1 MNKSELVAAVA
12 TTIGLTKG
20 DVEKLLSAILDTIK
34 TAVIKGDEVQ
44 LIVFG
49 SFGVKERAAKK
60 GFNPKTKQ
68 KIDIVASKAVHFKAG
83 SAFKEAINY
92 K

>member
-1 MNKSELVAAVA
+1 MNKSELTSAVA
-12 TTIGLTKG
+12 VKTGLTKG
-20 DVEKLLSAILDTIK
+20 DVAKALEGILDAIK

-44 LIVFG
+44 LIGFG

-68 KIDIVASKAVHFKAG
+68 RIEIAASKTVRFKAG
-83 SAFKEAINY
+83 SAFKEDVN